1 MKIIPIMKSE
11 KATTSKC
18 NYDRNK
24 TFVDRGPGH
33 ESLQSVF
40 DADHLLFWNNLSRLN
55 NLLVVINISMFFLT
69 GLVAKGYFYTFYSLA
84 CLGFVAVGEII
95 PTPWTRRLWYYA
107 IYLTTELA
115 AGYFLVA
122 SIVYWVRNGSG

>member
-11 KATTSKC
+11 KATTFRC
-18 NYDRNK
+18 TYDRNK

-55 NLLVVINISMFFLT
+55 NLLVVMNISMFFLT
-69 GLVAKGYFYTFYSLA
+69 GLVAKGYFYTFS
-84 CLGFVAVGEII
+84 
-95 PTPWTRRLWYYA
+95 PWPVWGLWP
-107 IYLTTELA
+107 
-115 AGYFLVA
+115 
-122 SIVYWVRNGSG
+122 WVRSFQPHGPEGSGITPYI